1 MVQVPSSPSS
11 SSSTSRVRIEFA
23 PKPGFCIKTSTLGG
37 AIPSPTPLQP
47 HAQTAEKLP
56 SSLTSVPE
64 GLKVFV
70 NIAWD
75 PKAPP
80 SPKGSEEAILRA
92 LEGDDVDVEAAAGLY
107 IPAIVSPAREDTDKA
122 GNPSLV
128 FDCVYNTTI
137 KARTLHNPEF
147 RTFLIELSIQRI
159 EAQAGLILSR
169 DIRTPNISSKGKL
182 GPRTVEVPASLFLE
196 TPLASTTSSAPK
208 LDVLASPTETA
219 DKTEIQSPSM
229 EVNLLKQPLDPS
241 ASTTDGDDVLSPLVP
256 VSDATT
262 SPALDW
268 SWTKD
273 DNGKLRIEIQLPGLT
288 STLVEAATLDI
299 EPRKLLMVIPKYG
312 SVNIDLDLS
321 DAEISSQIQ
330 LLSKSTSDESVEKRR
345 DEETMRVLR
354 LKRERDFDVE
364 AAEAEWKIGTG
375 VVVIHL

>member
-1 MVQVPSSPSS
+1 MAQVPSSPSS
-11 SSSTSRVRIEFA
+11 SSKSRVRIEFA

-92 LEGDDVDVEAAAGLY
+92 LEGDDVDVEDAAGLY
-107 IPAIVSPAREDTDKA
+107 IPAVVSPAREDKDKA

-128 FDCVYNTTI
+128 FDCIYNTTI

-147 RTFLIELSIQRI
+147 KTFLIELSIQRI

-182 GPRTVEVPASLFLE
+182 GPRTVEVP
-196 TPLASTTSSAPK
+196 PH
-208 LDVLASPTETA
+208 
-219 DKTEIQSPSM
+219 KTKIQPPSM
-229 EVNLLKQPLDPS
+229 EVNLPKQSLDPS
-241 ASTTDGDDVLSPLVP
+241 ASSTDGDDVLSPLRRE
-256 VSDATT
+256 DAST
-262 SPALDW
+262 LDC
-268 SWTKD
+268 WTKD

-288 STLVEAATLDI
+288 SALVEAAALDI

-312 SVNIDLDLS
+312 SINIDLDRS

-330 LLSKSTSDESVEKRR
+330 SLSKSTPDESVGNRR
-345 DEETMRVLR
+345 DEETMRILR

-364 AAEAEWKIGTG
+364 AAEAEWKVGTG
-375 VVVIHL
+375 VVVIQL